1 MYGLVNY
8 GIKKM
13 ISEGFGVDVWKQ
25 VLKESGASNVFE
37 KAENYPDAE
46 TVKLAGAV
54 CSVLNMELADVLHA
68 YGKWW
73 IGFAQKDYSQ
83 LFAKAGRSVK
93 EFLMNMN
100 ETHRRV
106 GYMFPESIAPR
117 FAFEEI
123 DSTTLKFYYISR
135 REGFHPFVTGLIEG
149 LGEAFNTKV
158 EIDYRGKIEGKE
170 GELFYI
176 TC

>member
-13 ISEGFGVDVWKQ
+13 ISEGFGVDVWEN
-25 VLKESGASNVFE
+25 VLKESGVKNVFE
-37 KAENYPDAE
+37 KAENYPDVE

-54 CSVLNMELADVLHA
+54 CGVLNMELPDVLHA

-73 IGFAQKDYSQ
+73 IGFAQEDYSQ
-83 LFAKAGRSVK
+83 LFTKAGSSFK

-117 FAFEEI
+117 FTFEEV
-123 DSTTLKFYYISR
+123 DSTTLKFYYISQ
-135 REGFHPFVTGLIEG
+135 REEFYPFVTGLIEG

-158 EIDYRGKIEGKE
+158 EIDYRGKVEGE
-170 GELFYI
+170 QGELFYI
-176 TC
+176 TY